1 MKLEIEI
8 PDKYARKLE
17 EVEAVEPT
25 IRDQIEVEVLP
36 HVLRLLND
44 VHGQL
49 ERSTSTLDDTDD

>member
-8 PDKYARKLE
+8 PDKYARKME

-49 ERSTSTLDDTDD
+49 ERSTSSLDDTND